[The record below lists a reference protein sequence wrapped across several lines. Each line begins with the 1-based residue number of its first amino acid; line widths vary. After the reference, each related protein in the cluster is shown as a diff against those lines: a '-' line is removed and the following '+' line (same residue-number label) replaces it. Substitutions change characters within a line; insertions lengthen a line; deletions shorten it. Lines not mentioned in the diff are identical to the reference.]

1 MSDEAIEESEKGQ
14 AAEEQAADGPSVPQE
29 GESGPHSGEG
39 HGAPDKSA
47 RRTEEE
53 PAPRRAEIS
62 NYRIV
67 EHWFHA
73 AAERLELP
81 DDVAAVFRSSY
92 RVFRSAYRE
101 VQVQVPVRL
110 GDGRLHVF
118 SGYRVQ
124 HNGARGPYKGGI
136 RFHPE
141 VDLDE
146 VRALAELMTWKTAI
160 VNLPYGGAKGGV
172 NVDPS
177 KLEAHEVQAVARS
190 FMDKIEKVLGPT
202 RDIPAPDVGTNAQVM
217 AWLMDEYGK
226 LHGHTP
232 ASVTGKPIAL
242 EGSYGREAATGRGV
256 VQVFREAAPQI
267 DLDPAETRFVIQGF
281 GNVGSWAARL
291 MERLGATLVGV
302 SDASGAIASAD
313 GIDAERL
320 AEHVGEGGK
329 VGDFDGPAE
338 QIDPDDLVALEC
350 DVFIP
355 AALGGMIHRDN
366 ADRMRCRMMVEGANS
381 PTTPSA
387 DSILNDK
394 DVLIVP
400 DVLANA
406 GGVVVSY
413 FEWVQNLQ
421 HFRWNEEQVNERL
434 GEIMRRAFQ
443 QVADRA
449 RQNGTPMRPA
459 ACELGVERVVE
470 AASTRGY
477 I

>member
-1 MSDEAIEESEKGQ
+1 MRDEATEERDEAKE
-14 AAEEQAADGPSVPQE
+14 AEHESADGPAVPQE
-29 GESGPHSGEG
+29 GEAGPHSGAG
-39 HGAPDKSA
+39 HGEPDKSA
-47 RRTEEE
+47 KQTEDA
-53 PAPRRAEIS
+53 PAPSRAEIS
-62 NYRIV
+62 NYEIV
-67 EHWFHA
+67 EHWFKD

-81 DDVAAVFRSSY
+81 DDVAAVLRSS
-92 RVFRSAYRE
+92 YRE

-110 GDGRLHVF
+110 GDGKIHVF

-146 VRALAELMTWKTAI
+146 VRALAELMTWKTAV
-160 VNLPYGGAKGGV
+160 VNIPYGGAKGGV

-177 KLEAHEVQAVARS
+177 KLEPREVQSIARS
-190 FMDKIEKVLGPT
+190 FMDKIEKVLGPQ

-232 ASVTGKPIAL
+232 ACVTGKPISL

-256 VQVFREAAPQI
+256 VQVFQEAAKEI
-267 DLDPAETRFVIQGF
+267 ELDPSDATFVVQGF

-291 MERLGATLVGV
+291 MQELGAKMVGV
-302 SDASGAIASAD
+302 ADADGAVASSE
-313 GIDAERL
+313 GIDAEKL
-320 AEHVGEGGK
+320 AEHVRDGGI
-329 VGDFDGPAE
+329 VGDFDSGAE
-338 QIDPDDLVALEC
+338 EIDPEDLVALEC

-355 AALGGMIHRDN
+355 AALGGMVHNDN
-366 ADRMRCRMMVEGANS
+366 ADRMQCRMMVEGANS
-381 PTTPSA
+381 PTTPKA
-387 DSILNDK
+387 DAILNEK
-394 DVLIVP
+394 GVFIVP

-421 HFRWNEEQVNERL
+421 HFRWSEDEVNEKLDR
-434 GEIMRRAFQ
+434 IMRRAFRE
-443 QVADRA
+443 VADRA
-449 RQNGTPMRPA
+449 QENDTPMRPA
-459 ACELGVERVVE
+459 AYELGIERVVE

>member
-1 MSDEAIEESEKGQ
+1 MGDEATEER
-14 AAEEQAADGPSVPQE
+14 EEARSADEATVPQE
-29 GESGPHSGEG
+29 GESGAHSGEG
-39 HGAPDKSA
+39 HGEPDKSA
-47 RRTEEE
+47 RKTEEQ
-53 PAPRRAEIS
+53 PAPSRAEVS
-62 NYRIV
+62 NYEIV
-67 EHWFHA
+67 EHWFKV
-73 AAERLELP
+73 AAERLELA
-81 DDVAAVFRSSY
+81 DDIAAVMRSS
-92 RVFRSAYRE
+92 YRE

-110 GDGRLHVF
+110 GDGKVHVF

-160 VNLPYGGAKGGV
+160 VNIPYGGAKGGV

-177 KLEAHEVQAVARS
+177 KLEPRELEAVARS
-190 FMDKIEKVLGPT
+190 FMDKIEKVLGPQ

-232 ASVTGKPIAL
+232 ACVTGKPIPL
-242 EGSYGREAATGRGV
+242 EGSFGREAATGRGV
-256 VQVFREAAPQI
+256 VQVFREAAPEL
-267 DLDPAETRFVIQGF
+267 DLDPGGSTFVVQGF
-281 GNVGSWAARL
+281 GNVGAWAARL
-291 MERLGATLVGV
+291 MQELGSKMVGV
-302 SDASGAIASAD
+302 ADAGGAIANAD
-313 GIDAERL
+313 GIDAEKL
-320 AEHVGEGGK
+320 ADHVRGGGE
-329 VGDFDGPAE
+329 VSDFDGE
-338 QIDPDDLVALEC
+338 VDQIEPDDLVALEC

-355 AALGGMIHRDN
+355 AALGGMIHEDN

-381 PTTPSA
+381 PTTPKA
-387 DSILNDK
+387 DALLTEK
-394 DVLIVP
+394 DVVIVP

-421 HFRWNEEQVNERL
+421 HFRWSEDEVNQRL
-434 GEIMRRAFQ
+434 GEIMRQAFREVAERAQ
-443 QVADRA
+443 ENDTA
-449 RQNGTPMRPA
+449 MRPA
-459 ACELGVERVVE
+459 AYELGIERVVE